1 MSVDDK
7 HLFTGLKNDAE
18 IGFKVIYNHYFP
30 RLYYFIF
37 EFIPL
42 QDIAENIVQDTFFAL
57 WNKRHELKEDTNLGA
72 WLFTVARN
80 NCLYRLRDQRYRQK
94 LFASGSIDN
103 MELNL
108 NMETLNSLDTSFYT
122 FDEIQR
128 IIQETLN
135 ELPPQSRRVFMLS
148 RFQDR
153 KNREIAEEL
162 NISEKVVEKHI
173 TKSLKI
179 FRTAL
184 KDYLPLVVYFFLP

>member
-30 RLYYFIF
+30 RLYYFVF

-42 QDIAENIVQDTFFAL
+42 QDIAENIVQDTFLTL
-57 WNKRHELKEDTNLGA
+57 WNKRSELKDDTNLGA
-72 WLFTVARN
+72 WLFTVAKN
-80 NCLYRLRDQRYRQK
+80 NSLYRLRDNRYRQQ
-94 LFASGSIDN
+94 LFASGSIDDN
-103 MELNL
+103 ELNL
-108 NMETLNSLDTSFYT
+108 NMETLSSLDTSSYT

-128 IIQETLN
+128 IIQETLE
-135 ELPPQSRRVFMLS
+135 ELSPQSRRVFMLS
-148 RFQDR
+148 RFQER
-153 KNREIAEEL
+153 KYREIAAEL

-173 TKSLKI
+173 TKSLKK

-184 KDYLPLVVYFFLP
+184 KDYLPLVVYLFLP